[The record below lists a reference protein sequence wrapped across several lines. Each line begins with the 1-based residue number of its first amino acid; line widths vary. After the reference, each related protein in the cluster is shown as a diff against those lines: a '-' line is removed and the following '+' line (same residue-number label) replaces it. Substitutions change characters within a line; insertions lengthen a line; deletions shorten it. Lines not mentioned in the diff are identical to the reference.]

1 MKVRIIQTAV
11 TDVQVFSKGKTYN
24 VSASVGASLIKSKF
38 AVEVVEEVRTATKK
52 PTSTATKKPSRTPRT
67 RKKK

>member
-1 MKVRIIQTAV
+1 MKVTIVQTAV
-11 TDVQVFSKGKTYN
+11 TDVQVFSKGKTYD
-24 VSASVGASLIKSKF
+24 VSASVGASLIKAKY

-52 PTSTATKKPSRTPRT
+52 PTSTATKKPSRSTNR